1 MKKFLSII
9 LAILMIVTTVPMAF
23 SAEGDTGVIYVDSY
37 YSYSVLGDVDGGTIP
52 EKVDYHEAA
61 IKT

>member
-1 MKKFLSII
+1 
-9 LAILMIVTTVPMAF
+9 MIVTTVPMAF

-37 YSYSVLGDVDGGTIP
+37 YSYSVLGGVDWGTIP
-52 EKVDYHEAA
+52 EKVDYYEAA